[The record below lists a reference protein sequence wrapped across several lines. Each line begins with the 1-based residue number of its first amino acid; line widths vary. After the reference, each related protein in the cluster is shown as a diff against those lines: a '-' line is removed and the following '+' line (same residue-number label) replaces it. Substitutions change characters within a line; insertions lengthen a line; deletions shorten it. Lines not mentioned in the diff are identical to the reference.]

1 MTLGQKIRALRKE
14 KKMTQSALAGT
25 EITRNMLSRIES
37 DDALPSLPT
46 LLYLAKRLHVP
57 AGYFL
62 SENASL
68 LAYKKEEFFP
78 NLKHWYSQGN
88 YKEVL
93 RLYERDFGDMK
104 DEEDDELA
112 YVIAVSAAECAKDAL
127 HRGALK
133 TAGEHLTLAKEMA
146 KRSIYSDTR
155 LGAVITLLEATIAN
169 IQMPKF
175 ALAASEYKALSV
187 SATWGELYR
196 YLTDDIAG
204 APFTDPHF
212 AAHAAAKALLT
223 SGKHKEALAALEAI
237 EAERATPGF
246 SVLVLFRLYGDIEAC
261 HKELRN
267 FEEAYRY
274 ASKRLSLLAA
284 FRG

>member
-37 DDALPSLPT
+37 DDALPSLTT
-46 LLYLAKRLHVP
+46 LLYLSERLRVP

-68 LAYKKEEFFP
+68 LTYKKEEFLP
-78 NLKHWYSQGN
+78 AMKRYYSLGN
-88 YKEVL
+88 YKEVI
-93 RLYERDFGDMK
+93 RLYRRDFG
-104 DEEDDELA
+104 EADDELA
-112 YVIAVSAAECAKDAL
+112 LLVAKSAVECARDAL
-127 HRGALK
+127 HRGTVK
-133 TAGEHLTLAKEMA
+133 TAVEYLALAKDMKA
-146 KRSIYSDTR
+146 KTVYADAR
-155 LGAVITLLEATIAN
+155 LDALITLISATVEN

-175 ALAASEYKALSV
+175 ALKASEYEALAADTV
-187 SATWGELYR
+187 WEELYR
-196 YLTDDIAG
+196 YLTEQVSG
-204 APFTDPHF
+204 YTFKDPIF
-212 AAHAAAKALLT
+212 SAHVSAKALLT
-223 SGKHKEALAALEAI
+223 AGKYKDALAALTALE
-237 EAERATPGF
+237 EQKSTPGF

-261 HKELRN
+261 HKELYN
-267 FEEAYRY
+267 YEEAYRY